1 MVQVSAALKYTLG
14 RIGLFVA
21 VLAGLW
27 LVDMNVFLKLMLALV
42 FSAALSF
49 FLLRGWRDEMA
60 GEIAEAAERRRTEKE
75 RLRSALAGDDQPPPK
90 PQTPR
95 VDHEVIAPT
104 RRVVG
109 QQLHDQPRGVYQ
121 LVELGT
127 LGQGLD
133 VGLMR
138 YAMPPEPPETPP
150 LALVRLVRS
159 QICSNCARL

>member
-1 MVQVSAALKYTLG
+1 MSAALKYTLG

-75 RLRSALAGDDQPPPK
+75 RLRSALAGEDQTATPTPDPPT
-90 PQTPR
+90 QTP
-95 VDHEVIAPT
+95 D
-104 RRVVG
+104 
-109 QQLHDQPRGVYQ
+109 
-121 LVELGT
+121 
-127 LGQGLD
+127 
-133 VGLMR
+133 
-138 YAMPPEPPETPP
+138 
-150 LALVRLVRS
+150 S
-159 QICSNCARL
+159 QR